1 MEVYEEVG
9 SHMKINDIKIGG
21 KTFIVKF
28 IDGLGDYGS
37 TDFDTQTILIRNG
50 MTEENKLSTIIH
62 ECLEVLNET
71 YDLDLKH
78 QTIQTLEAGLFQIYQ
93 NNF

>member
-1 MEVYEEVG
+1 LEASKEVG

-50 MTEENKLSTIIH
+50 MTEENKLSTLIH
-62 ECLEVLNET
+62 EILEVLNDT
-71 YDLDLKH
+71 YNLELKH

-93 NNF
+93 DNF